1 MQGPSAIQHP
11 GGWQNEFLAQQQQS
25 QPMETRLL
33 QTNSHM
39 NHPYQPSFAPGFSMY
54 NNSAGA
60 FQTPQQ
66 THPGPMAA
74 TEKFNEAAFDAA
86 FEQAHADLQH
96 QQPVN
101 TEPEYAEPQHVEPAH
116 MHPMTAP
123 TEHLAHPPYSDESMD
138 NVEVRIGSDN
148 IPQTDNQTF
157 QNSTHEA
164 DALAQTAGEL
174 LDSVRHEQ
182 NDKFQQS
189 TFLALMRRI
198 RDREVEV
205 KGDEFRE
212 VSSNP

>member
-1 MQGPSAIQHP
+1 MATT
-11 GGWQNEFLAQQQQS
+11 
-25 QPMETRLL
+25 ET
-33 QTNSHM
+33 
-39 NHPYQPSFAPGFSMY
+39 FD
-54 NNSAGA
+54 
-60 FQTPQQ
+60 
-66 THPGPMAA
+66 
-74 TEKFNEAAFDAA
+74 EAAFDAA

-101 TEPEYAEPQHVEPAH
+101 PELEHQKPINTEPEHVEPQHAEPEH
-116 MHPMTAP
+116 IHPMTAH
-123 TEHLAHPPYSDESMD
+123 TEHLAHQPGLDESID
-138 NVEVRIGSDN
+138 NSEVRIGSDN

-212 VSSNP
+212 VSNNP